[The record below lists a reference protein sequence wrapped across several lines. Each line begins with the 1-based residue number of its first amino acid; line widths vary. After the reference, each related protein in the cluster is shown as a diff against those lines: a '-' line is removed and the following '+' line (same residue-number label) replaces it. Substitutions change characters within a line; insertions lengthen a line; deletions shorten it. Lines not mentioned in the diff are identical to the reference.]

1 MVWTVALALVQLLSL
16 PPLSAQEDITVITP
30 QNCSLDCIVKGN
42 TICEYC
48 RITRE
53 DVTKTLGMP
62 TDDLFG
68 SCVPWPCNFFLG
80 VQTPNVC
87 RHYVHAP
94 YDVTVEF
101 VDNDNPSHDTAVV
114 SWRPSLYGL
123 SFLRGFQVSLQALG
137 GGLRDCQLF
146 LFHSNL
152 SLSATQAN
160 RVYKSDPFQLALDSH
175 FAVTVMALPVPELW
189 NNFYHSMYFST
200 RSCLDKNGLEQCQK
214 DWYPS
219 DIKVEQEGRDIVV
232 TFNLAPP
239 NLGIN
244 KYFSW
249 CYGGGKRNYT
259 GIKANPA
266 VNKTHHSY
274 RLSNLQPE
282 TNYSCELAADAV
294 DAIRKMFSFHVQ
306 HVEEESPSITAD
318 GTLLALLLP
327 VVVVMAIVLL
337 GFLIIVSKKKLKRKI
352 RKTAVHTDVIKDHE
366 DKAVLEE
373 HSLVLLTKPN
383 PPRLLICY
391 SNIDGPAHVRAVMLL
406 AAFMQQHM
414 AIQVC
419 LDLWEALSLVE
430 EGTMSWLCSRM
441 QESDFVLVVCS
452 RGLQQQVERSALED
466 SDSDSWEG
474 DTSLVAVS
482 LIAEEMAQAKAKGQD
497 LAKYMTATFEYS
509 KESDV
514 PAVLGLA
521 ARYTLMR
528 DLPLLFSHIH
538 GVELQRPG
546 RSLQVEHISQED
558 YYKLPAGSAL
568 QWAIYEAGQE

>member
-1 MVWTVALALVQLLSL
+1 MSL
-16 PPLSAQEDITVITP
+16 Q
-30 QNCSLDCIVKGN
+30 GN

-101 VDNDNPSHDTAVV
+101 VDNDNPSHDTAVI

-175 FAVTVMALPVPELW
+175 FAVTVMALPLP
-189 NNFYHSMYFST
+189 FSHSQIKFTHAAQDSKA
-200 RSCLDKNGLEQCQK
+200 CLDKNGLEQCQK

-249 CYGGGKRNYT
+249 CYGGGRRNYT

-274 RLSNLQPE
+274 RLNNLQPE

-306 HVEEESPSITAD
+306 HVEE
-318 GTLLALLLP
+318 
-327 VVVVMAIVLL
+327 
-337 GFLIIVSKKKLKRKI
+337 
-352 RKTAVHTDVIKDHE
+352 DVIKDHE

-391 SNIDGPAHVRAVMLL
+391 SNTDGPAHVRAVMLL

-521 ARYTLMR
+521 ARYSLMR